1 MAAGEVRSIVV
12 CVPSQTTQ
20 SPCPSGMA
28 ISVSEAYLIAPSGA
42 ASYEAQTVPFDYAVA
57 SAIWGLAFT
66 FVVGLFLVSKSA
78 GTVLQ
83 RIRG

>member
-1 MAAGEVRSIVV
+1 MAIGEMHSVLV
-12 CVPSQTTQ
+12 CVPSQATQ

-28 ISVSEAYLIAPSGA
+28 IQAVDAYLINQDSA
-42 ASYEAQTVPFDYAVA
+42 ASIDAQNASFDYAAA
-57 SAIWGLAFT
+57 SAIWGFVFT